1 MGSLTRPHSRRLKA
15 ALSPEFELIQPL
27 ILLLLVAYVDADGL
41 LVSAHGVY
49 EVPARPEVLTH
60 EVALSLP
67 VNPGQMDRA
76 FALDEPDH
84 LRYRVLRRNRDHHV
98 HMIRHQVPFFDLRL
112 HLSRELVEHLAEIPA
127 KLQIQRLPSTFRD
140 EYDVVF
146 AVHVVWLRL

>member
-1 MGSLTRPHSRRLKA
+1 MASSSRPTVFTKY
-15 ALSPEFELIQPL
+15 P
-27 ILLLLVAYVDADGL
+27 
-41 LVSAHGVY
+41 
-49 EVPARPEVLTH
+49 RPEVLTH
-60 EVALSLP
+60 EVVLSLP
-67 VNPGQMDRA
+67 VNPEMDRA

-112 HLSRELVEHLAEIPA
+112 HLSRELVEHLGEIPA